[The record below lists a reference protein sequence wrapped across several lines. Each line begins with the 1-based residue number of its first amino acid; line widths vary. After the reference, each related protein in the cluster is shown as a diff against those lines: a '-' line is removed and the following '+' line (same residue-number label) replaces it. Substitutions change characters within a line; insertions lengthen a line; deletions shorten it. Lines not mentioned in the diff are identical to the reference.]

1 VSTRLA
7 ARAPTA
13 TVFARGPFQV
23 GGVVILEDEEAHH
36 VRVRRLGDGAIVRLV
51 DGHGAVA
58 TARVAFDRELIAA
71 RVIATTTVAPPP
83 ATELWV
89 GAGDRERFLLLVEKA
104 TELGAT
110 RVVPLVTERSQQV
123 ATRFQAVHV
132 DKAVRRAREALK
144 QSGGTWIPTVSSPLA
159 LSEAIRQAGGTAAGT
174 GAGRFVADAEGGA
187 LPALREGDGVQ
198 WMVGPEGG
206 FTEGELVAVKGA
218 GFRPIALGRAVLR
231 FDTAGI
237 SALAQTAGARIR
249 GAESH

>member
-1 VSTRLA
+1 VSIRLA
-7 ARAPTA
+7 ARAPAA

-58 TARVAFDRELIAA
+58 TARVALDRELIAT

-89 GAGDRERFLLLVEKA
+89 GAGDRDRFLLLVEKA
-104 TELGAT
+104 AELGAT
-110 RVVPLVTERSQQV
+110 RVVPLVTERSLQV
-123 ATRFQAVHV
+123 AARFQAVHV

-144 QSGGTWIPTVSSPLA
+144 QSGGTWIPTVASPLA
-159 LSEAIRQAGGTAAGT
+159 LSEAIRQSGGMAVGA
-174 GAGRFVADAEGGA
+174 AGRFVAAADGGP
-187 LPALREGDGVQ
+187 LPALREGDGVH

-206 FTEGELVAVKGA
+206 FTEGELAAIKGA

-237 SALAQTAGARIR
+237 AALAQTAGARIR